1 MAVSA
6 SVNRQIAGAIVIT
19 WITLLSV
26 GCTPAS
32 DNANGGLVNTSWT
45 VSTINGVAVLPAA
58 RPTLTFAQD
67 ATVGGS
73 ASCNQYSGPFRT
85 DGDRISIGD
94 IASTLML
101 CQGEIGA
108 QEAAFLGALR
118 AARTWRL
125 TPAGDLELGGVGSIV
140 AAPGIAEGPPPAD
153 PAGGLVGTRWDLVEM
168 GGTADFARI
177 VPTIEFRQDGAIA
190 GFAACN
196 SFSGSFTLDG
206 DAVTVGPIVSTKM
219 ACAPP
224 AMAVEAEYLQALSRV
239 STWSIEPDG
248 RLLLGGVIPLRYTPR

>member
-1 MAVSA
+1 MIRRIRAAAGLA
-6 SVNRQIAGAIVIT
+6 SIACLA
-19 WITLLSV
+19 L
-26 GCTPAS
+26 GCTPWS

-45 VSTINGVAVLPAA
+45 VTTINGVAVLPAA

-94 IASTLML
+94 VASTMMM

-118 AARTWRL
+118 AVQTWRL

-140 AAPGIAEGPPPAD
+140 AAPGIAEGPPPVDQAV
-153 PAGGLVGTRWDLVEM
+153 GLAGTRWDLVEM

-177 VPTIEFRQDGAIA
+177 VPTMEFGQDGAIS

-206 DAVTVGPIVSTKM
+206 EAITLGPIVSTKM
-219 ACAPP
+219 ACERP
-224 AMAVEAEYLQALSRV
+224 ASAVEAEYLAALSGV
-239 STWSIEPDG
+239 STWSIDADG
-248 RLLLGGVIPLRYTPR
+248 RLLLDGPVPLRFTRR